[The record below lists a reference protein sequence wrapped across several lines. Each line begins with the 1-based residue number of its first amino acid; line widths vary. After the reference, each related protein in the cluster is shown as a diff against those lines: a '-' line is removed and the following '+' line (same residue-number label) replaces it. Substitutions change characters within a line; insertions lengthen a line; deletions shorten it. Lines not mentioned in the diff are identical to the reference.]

1 MLKSKFFKHTLLK
14 ASIYSKIRNT
24 TVTNIIIDNLI
35 ISLISVWYVE
45 YQRKYSH
52 RLKFPAEELGLPKQN
67 GTSTSVSFLG
77 SLTASCGW
85 HGSRS
90 RFLSSASY
98 VFVSREWRRGKSVWA
113 TCPRHVA
120 RHVTGFLPLSTWAG
134 WGRREE
140 GEEGWTKNL
149 RRRRFSR
156 VSESTRAYPQLPF
169 LGDPGT
175 GGCRWSLRRD
185 PRSRKRAPSPPS
197 PYVHGE
203 WLPRVTCGC
212 RKSGD
217 LPAGSC
223 SRGRYPG
230 NKFERGRAFAKLN
243 ATRWLR

>member
-1 MLKSKFFKHTLLK
+1 MVCRLRYLSSAPRLLPVVD
-14 ASIYSKIRNT
+14 
-24 TVTNIIIDNLI
+24 TV
-35 ISLISVWYVE
+35 
-45 YQRKYSH
+45 
-52 RLKFPAEELGLPKQN
+52 P
-67 GTSTSVSFLG
+67 
-77 SLTASCGW
+77 
-85 HGSRS
+85 RS

-120 RHVTGFLPLSTWAG
+120 RHVTGFLPLSTWTG
-134 WGRREE
+134 WGRTVRERKGRGVNE
-140 GEEGWTKNL
+140 DL

-169 LGDPGT
+169 PGDPGT

-185 PRSRKRAPSPPS
+185 PRSRKRALPPPP

-203 WLPRVTCGC
+203 RLPWVTCGC

-223 SRGRYPG
+223 SQGRYPG
-230 NKFERGRAFAKLN
+230 NKFERGRAFAELN